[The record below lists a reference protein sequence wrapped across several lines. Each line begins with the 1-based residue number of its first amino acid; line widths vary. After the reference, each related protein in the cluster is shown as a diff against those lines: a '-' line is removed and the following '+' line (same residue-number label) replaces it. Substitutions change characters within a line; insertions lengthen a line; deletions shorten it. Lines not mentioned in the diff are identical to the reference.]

1 MILEVLQLTAT
12 LLTNP
17 VGSMETLHSNITT
30 QAKVEDYKIKRATA
44 IVNNMKPEARKK
56 L

>member
-17 VGSMETLHSNITT
+17 VGSVETLHSNITT
-30 QAKVEDYKIKRATA
+30 QAKVEGYKIKRATA
-44 IVNNMKPEARKK
+44 IVNNMKPERN
-56 L
+56 